1 MNEWFLPVE
10 RYRLTILKTKIAY
23 FRFPDFFSRQETQ
36 GCGDERLGS
45 CVSVVIKPYQKDYK
59 RHH

>member
-1 MNEWFLPVE
+1 ME
-10 RYRLTILKTKIAY
+10 RYRLTILKAKIAN
-23 FRFPDFFSRQETQ
+23 FRFPDFFTRQETQ